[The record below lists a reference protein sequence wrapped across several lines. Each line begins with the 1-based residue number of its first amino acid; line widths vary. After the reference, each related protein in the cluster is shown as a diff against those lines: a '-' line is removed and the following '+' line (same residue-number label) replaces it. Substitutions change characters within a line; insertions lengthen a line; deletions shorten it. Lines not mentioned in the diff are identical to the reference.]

1 VRGQAELDTSR
12 VHPWVGLVVSRLFLA
27 SCVGSGPSSNCV
39 GLCRSPVI
47 QTVMLN
53 IVNGQFRV

>member
-1 VRGQAELDTSR
+1 MRGQAELDTSR

-39 GLCRSPVI
+39 GLCIGHP
-47 QTVMLN
+47 
-53 IVNGQFRV
+53 